1 MSAEELARRIVSE
14 HQYAAMHVGAIPE
27 RFGIPVPPNGRVVGS
42 VIRGP
47 EDDPDGVTAY
57 LDVPGSADQIRA
69 RFDELFGARGYR
81 PKTPAGWAAHGGGGF
96 QNTMMPMRMSQ
107 GATYCAGED
116 RPFYN
121 LGIGG
126 GDPAP
131 VSVMWNA
138 GQMGWNPC
146 SSQRPGHPMQEMEEI
161 PSLSAPPG
169 VMMQGGGGGG
179 SPGAWYA
186 QGIAFTA
193 IPAKAL
199 LAHFA
204 SELETAGAN
213 ELAREDAGTASWGR
227 WKLPTK
233 DLETIVG
240 VVAAHPEM
248 RLLLRYTY
256 SPKMQGRQ
264 AKRMGST
271 WSSSSFRVLG

>member
-1 MSAEELARRIVSE
+1 MSAEELARRIISE
-14 HQYAAMHVGAIPE
+14 HQYAAMHVGAVPE
-27 RFGIPVPPNGRVVGS
+27 QFGIPVPAGARVVGS

-47 EDDPDGVTAY
+47 EDDPEVVTAY
-57 LDVPGSADQIRA
+57 LEVPGSADRIRA
-69 RFDELFGARGYR
+69 GFDELFGARGFK
-81 PKTPAGWAAHGGGGF
+81 PKAHGFPGPGGGGF
-96 QNTMMPMRMSQ
+96 QHTMMPMPMAQ
-107 GATYCAGED
+107 GAMYCAGEEGA
-116 RPFYN
+116 FYN
-121 LGIGG
+121 LGIGA
-126 GDPAP
+126 GDPAA

-146 SSQRPGHPMQEMEEI
+146 SSRRPGHPMQEMEEI

-186 QGIAFTA
+186 QGIAFTTMS
-193 IPAKAL
+193 AKTL

-204 SELETAGAN
+204 SELETVGAN
-213 ELAREDAGTASWGR
+213 ELAREDAETASWGR

-256 SPKMQGRQ
+256 SPKVQGRQ
-264 AKRMGST
+264 ARMMGST
-271 WSSSSFRVLG
+271 WASSFRRLG